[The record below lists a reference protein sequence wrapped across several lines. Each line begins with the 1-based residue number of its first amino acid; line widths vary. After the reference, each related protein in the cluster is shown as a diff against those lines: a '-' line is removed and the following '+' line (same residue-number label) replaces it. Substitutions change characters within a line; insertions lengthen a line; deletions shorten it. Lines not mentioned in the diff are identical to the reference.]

1 MATKPAAPTTPA
13 PNPGKPADPAAAEAP
28 PPKGRGK
35 KILIGLLAVTLLAG
49 IGVGGWFYWQHSNS
63 AEAKAAKAAATPPAP
78 MIYYAMD
85 PPFVANFG
93 PGASARFLQIDLRV
107 ASRSPETIALMQAN
121 EPLLRNDL
129 LLLFGAQDA
138 TALADRAGKDKL
150 RTESLATVRRIVK
163 SLGGKPESVD
173 SVLFAS
179 FVMQ

>member
-1 MATKPAAPTTPA
+1 MATKPAAPTPA
-13 PNPGKPADPAAAEAP
+13 KPADPAADEAP
-28 PPKGRGK
+28 APKRRGK
-35 KILIGLLAVTLLAG
+35 KILFVLLGVILLAG
-49 IGVGGWFYWQHSNS
+49 LGVGGWLFWQQRNTP
-63 AEAKAAKAAATPPAP
+63 AAQAAKAAATPPLP
-78 MIYYAMD
+78 MIYLPMD

-93 PGASARFLQIDLRV
+93 PGSSARFLQIDLRI
-107 ASRSPETIALMQAN
+107 ASRSQETIDLMKAN

-138 TALADRAGKDKL
+138 TALADRKGKDKL
-150 RTESLATVRRIVK
+150 RAESLATVRRIVK

>member
-1 MATKPAAPTTPA
+1 
-13 PNPGKPADPAAAEAP
+13 
-28 PPKGRGK
+28 
-35 KILIGLLAVTLLAG
+35 
-49 IGVGGWFYWQHSNS
+49 
-63 AEAKAAKAAATPPAP
+63 

-138 TALADRAGKDKL
+138 AALADRAGKDKL
-150 RTESLATVRRIVK
+150 RAESLATVRRIVK

>member
-1 MATKPAAPTTPA
+1 MATKPAAPTPAA
-13 PNPGKPADPAAAEAP
+13 PNPGKPADPASAEAP
-28 PPKGRGK
+28 APKSRVK
-35 KILIGLLAVTLLAG
+35 KILVGLLGLILLAG
-49 IGVGGWFYWQHSNS
+49 LGVGGWFYWQQQHSP
-63 AEAKAAKAAATPPAP
+63 EAQAAKAAAAPPAP
-78 MIYYAMD
+78 MIYLPMD

-93 PGASARFLQIDLRV
+93 PGSSARFLQIDLRV
-107 ASRSPETIALMQAN
+107 ASRSQETIYLMRTN

-138 TALADRAGKDKL
+138 AALATREGKDKL
-150 RTESLATVRRIVK
+150 RAEALGTVRRLVK

>member
-1 MATKPAAPTTPA
+1 M
-13 PNPGKPADPAAAEAP
+13 
-28 PPKGRGK
+28 
-35 KILIGLLAVTLLAG
+35 TLLAG

-121 EPLLRNDL
+121 EPLL
-129 LLLFGAQDA
+129 FGAQDA

-150 RTESLATVRRIVK
+150 RAESLATVRRIVK

>member
-13 PNPGKPADPAAAEAP
+13 PSPGRPADRAAAEAP

-35 KILIGLLAVTLLAG
+35 KILIGLLVVMLLAG
-49 IGVGGWFYWQHSNS
+49 AGVGGWFYWQHSNS
-63 AEAKAAKAAATPPAP
+63 AEAKAAKAPATSPAP
-78 MIYYAMD
+78 MIYYAMV
-85 PPFVANFG
+85 PPFIANFG
-93 PGASARFLQIDLRV
+93 PGASARFLQIDLRI
-107 ASRSPETIALMQAN
+107 ASRSQETIDLMRAN

-138 TALADRAGKDKL
+138 SALADRNGKDKL
-150 RTESLATVRRIVK
+150 RAEALGTVRRIVK